1 MASLGR
7 EWIMAMAVAAVLGAG
22 APAAAFEREG
32 GRPVLVFSGGQ
43 SVPVLDPHVR
53 YDWSTR
59 QMQQSVYDA
68 LAKYVGDPPK
78 IIPWLAESWDVS
90 ADSTQWTFHLAKN
103 AKFHDG
109 APLDAEAVKF
119 SYQRALKLNKGVAW
133 MLKDHLDASGIAVVD
148 AHTIKFTL
156 KRPYPAFFS
165 FVPWWYIVNPKLA
178 LAHQEGEDLGEKW
191 LTTEEAGSGPFR
203 VKRWDPTAVMHLEAV
218 PDYWKGWSTPA
229 DKRLAGVIYRIIR
242 EPAPRKAALQRGEV
256 DVVTEL
262 TPDDYDQLKG
272 AKGMVVPD
280 HPGMTSFNIKMNTQN
295 GPTADPNF
303 RKAITYAFDYGAMV
317 QIHNGAA
324 TVMTSPFPTPIS
336 FHVDVAGRP
345 THDAAKAKEYLA
357 KTQWP
362 NGGLELEYLYVQGLE
377 EERRVGLAMLN
388 ALQPLNI
395 KLNIVAAPWPTVVSR
410 GTKPETTAPFVAVYV
425 TPVSTDPDVIAMQY
439 HPSAQS
445 QYWGMHHYNNPEVAK
460 LIEAARIEP
469 DEAKRRAL
477 YGDIQQRI
485 MVDQPEIFGV
495 MPNRRWAMRDYVK
508 GFVYS
513 PVRLTGEV
521 DLYLLWI
528 DAK

>member
-1 MASLGR
+1 MAALG
-7 EWIMAMAVAAVLGAG
+7 AAALLAVAGQAS
-22 APAAAFEREG
+22 AFEREG
-32 GRPVLVFSGGQ
+32 GRPVLVLSGGQ
-43 SVPVLDPHVR
+43 AVPVLDPHVR

-59 QMQQSVYDA
+59 QMQQSIYDA

-90 ADSTQWTFHLAKN
+90 ADSTEWVFHLAKN

-133 MLKDHLDASGIAVVD
+133 MLKDHLDPAGIEVVD
-148 AHTIKFTL
+148 AHAIKFKL
-156 KRPYPAFFS
+156 KHPYPAFIS

-178 LAHQEGEDLGEKW
+178 LAHQEGADLGEKW

-203 VKRWDPTAVMHLEAV
+203 VKRWDPNAVMQLDAV
-218 PDYWKGWSTPA
+218 ADYWKGWTTPA

-256 DVVTEL
+256 DIVTEL
-262 TPDDYDQLKG
+262 TPDDYDQFKG
-272 AKGMVVPD
+272 VKGIVVPD
-280 HPGMTSFNIKMNTQN
+280 HPGMTTFDVKMNNQH

-303 RKAITYAFDYGAMV
+303 RKALAYAFDYDAMV

-324 TVMTSPFPTPIS
+324 TLMTSPFPSALS

-345 THDAAKAKEYLA
+345 AHDPVKAKAYLA
-357 KTQWP
+357 KTKWP
-362 NGGLELEYLYVQGLE
+362 SGGLELEYIYVQGLE

-395 KLNIVAAPWPTVVSR
+395 KVNILAAPWTTLVAR
-410 GTKPETTAPFVAVYV
+410 GTKPETTSDLAAVYV
-425 TPVSTDPDVIAMQY
+425 TPVSTDPDVVAMQY
-439 HPSAQS
+439 HPSAES
-445 QYWGMHHYNNPEVAK
+445 QYWGMHHYKNPEVAN
-460 LIEAARIEP
+460 LIETARVEP
-469 DEAKRRAL
+469 DAGKRRAL
-477 YGDIQQRI
+477 YADIQQRI
-485 MVDQPEIFGV
+485 MADQPEIFGV
-495 MPNRRWAMRDYVK
+495 MPNRRWAMRDYLK

-521 DLYLLWI
+521 DLYPMWI